1 MGIGLSQIKHVKL
14 PVADLRRS
22 ALWYRELFDL
32 ELVAEYAEQ
41 GEVRGV
47 SLLDRDGGF
56 EIALRQRE
64 YCAGQPRLAGFDV
77 FALRSPTKELL
88 ATIAERCDRL
98 GVQRTQ
104 EWDSPGYGAGMDIPD
119 PDGTLVR
126 IVWHDPQGPSGFLG
140 IAFDADRQP
149 QPYSQPRLDLGGQPG

>member
-1 MGIGLSQIKHVKL
+1 VGIGLSQIKHVKL

-22 ALWYRELFDL
+22 ASWYQALFDL
-32 ELVAEYAEQ
+32 ELIAEYVEQ
-41 GEVRGV
+41 GELRGV

-64 YCAGQPRLAGFDV
+64 YCAGQPQLAGFDV
-77 FALRSPTKELL
+77 FALRSPTEELL
-88 ATIAERCDRL
+88 TAIAERCDRL
-98 GVQRTQ
+98 GIQRT
-104 EWDSPGYGAGMDIPD
+104 EVRGFPGYGAGLDIPD

-140 IAFDADRQP
+140 VAFDGDGRP
-149 QPYSQPRLDLGGQPG
+149 QPYRQPRLDLGGQAG